1 MTSLAHPNS
10 PSILHAAF
18 LSILPRIETH
28 ARFSFRF
35 WRCAQRRD
43 DAIAE
48 VVALCWAWF
57 VRLVERG
64 RDPVPLAGSLARF
77 AVKQVRSGRKL
88 CGKARAHDVFTAAT
102 QRDQG
107 FAVVPLPQYSSLT
120 GTPFEDALQDNT
132 TTPIPDQVAFRI
144 DWPAWLATLPWR
156 DQALVQDLALGHGT
170 QHMAAKYG
178 VSPGRVSQKRREF
191 QGSWRGYGR
200 ERSVAPAAAE

>member
-102 QRDQG
+102 QRTQVY
-107 FAVVPLPQYSSLT
+107 AVVPLPQYSSLT

-156 DQALVQDLALGHGT
+156 SQAGAGSGRWVMGPSTWPPSTAS
-170 QHMAAKYG
+170 A
-178 VSPGRVSQKRREF
+178 PGCQPETPGIS
-191 QGSWRGYGR
+191 GLMGGYGR